1 MWSMITIPI
10 EDVEGLV
17 RAVEDFFGPDIFVHS
32 SETETKTANL
42 HKYGKAIKDILDKK
56 RNAEAE
62 AKRIYETI
70 EALPTA
76 DRLAEMNGL
85 QEFLDDTCH
94 DLASNEGSDINNE
107 GIEAQIAFVIEE
119 LAMAEAKRQ
128 LNVWFDGRLEF

>member
-1 MWSMITIPI
+1 MITIPI
-10 EDVEGLV
+10 EDAEGLV

-42 HKYGKAIKDILDKK
+42 HKYGKVIKDILDKK
-56 RNAEAE
+56 RNAETE

-76 DRLAEMNGL
+76 DRLAEMDGL

-94 DLASNEGSDINNE
+94 NLASNEGSDINNE
-107 GIEAQIAFVIEE
+107 GVESQLAFVIEE
-119 LAMAEAKRQ
+119 LGEEEAKRQ
-128 LNVWFDGRLEF
+128 LNILFDGRMEF